1 MKKAKYIII
10 IVILII
16 ALGLTAAYAILGP
29 RGFKT
34 TEKGK
39 AFLDDVLTLQSNLS
53 YYVGASYSD
62 SFGVYT
68 KEEILLGK
76 TLEDGEKIKDNED
89 NVLPTLVNEENT
101 IEYKGE
107 IPTYEGVT
115 FYVVEGDLVKVKL
128 DSTPD
133 WWNSNYDGL
142 KI

>member
-1 MKKAKYIII
+1 MTDKELFSKLLPPEPDDNNPDKCIII
-10 IVILII
+10 FRL
-16 ALGLTAAYAILGP
+16 P
-29 RGFKT
+29 
-34 TEKGK
+34 
-39 AFLDDVLTLQSNLS
+39 
-53 YYVGASYSD
+53 
-62 SFGVYT
+62 
-68 KEEILLGK
+68 
-76 TLEDGEKIKDNED
+76 DGEKIKDNED

-107 IPTYEGVT
+107 KGYELNIEYVNTTLKTKIPTYEGVT